1 VLEDFDPFSELPDFP
16 LVIHGSSLQSS
27 LAQDAVKGRGMKIL
41 ARVARHRN
49 RTRLRSVPE
58 LTVTPSRSNLAP
70 PVLLQKANDIP
81 DLHSQLSIAVTGMG
95 VQRRRPL

>member
-58 LTVTPSRSNLAP
+58 LTVTPSRSNLAATRP
-70 PVLLQKANDIP
+70 PP
-81 DLHSQLSIAVTGMG
+81 EGE
-95 VQRRRPL
+95 